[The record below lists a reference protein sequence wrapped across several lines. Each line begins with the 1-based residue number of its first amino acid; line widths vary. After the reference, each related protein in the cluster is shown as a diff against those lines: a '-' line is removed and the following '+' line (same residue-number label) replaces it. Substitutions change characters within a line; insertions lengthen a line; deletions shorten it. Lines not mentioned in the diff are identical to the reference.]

1 MKPSTNMTTNK
12 RMMAGIRVFV
22 LNSWT
27 VVLSR
32 EPQADT
38 SAPALSAIEGWEGEI
53 DQLVYGLSQE
63 EINIVEGKG

>member
-1 MKPSTNMTTNK
+1 MTTNK

-38 SAPALSAIEGWEGEI
+38 SAPALSAIEGWEREI
-53 DQLVYGLSQE
+53 DALAQSGQLYGLSQE

>member
-38 SAPALSAIEGWEGEI
+38 SAWEGEI
-53 DQLVYGLSQE
+53 DQLVAARQLYGLTE
-63 EINIVEGKG
+63 GEVKIVEGKV

>member
-38 SAPALSAIEGWEGEI
+38 SAREREI
-53 DQLVYGLSQE
+53 DALVAARQLCGLTE
-63 EINIVEGKG
+63 NEVKIVEGEKK

>member
-1 MKPSTNMTTNK
+1 
-12 RMMAGIRVFV
+12 MAGIRVFV

-38 SAPALSAIEGWEGEI
+38 SAREREI
-53 DQLVYGLSQE
+53 DALVAARQLCGLTE
-63 EINIVEGKG
+63 NEVKIVEGEKK